1 MAEHRSLQERLAPR
15 AVCFGCGPANR
26 DGLHLRSF
34 VAGEPGAPAWGTPAM
49 RDTPTADGT
58 AGPGGGNADRPQ
70 GGPRDAGAG
79 PALEAIPAAA
89 PSTEPAPELVAE
101 WEPAPRFEAFEGALN
116 GGVIGTLLDCHSNW
130 AATYA
135 LMRQAGAGRPPST
148 VTAEYTVRMRRPTP
162 TRLGPIR
169 LRAKVVD
176 LRRDRA
182 VVESTLEAGGDV
194 CVSFRGTFV
203 AVGPGHPAHGRW

>member
-1 MAEHRSLQERLAPR
+1 MP
-15 AVCFGCGPANR
+15 
-26 DGLHLRSF
+26 
-34 VAGEPGAPAWGTPAM
+34 TP
-49 RDTPTADGT
+49 DGT
-58 AGPGGGNADRPQ
+58 AGPGGGSAEGPQ
-70 GGPRDAGAG
+70 RAPRDAGSGVTLDATR
-79 PALEAIPAAA
+79 AVDASAELA
-89 PSTEPAPELVAE
+89 PELAPELVAE
-101 WEPAPRFEAFEGALN
+101 WDPAPRFEAFEGALN

-135 LMRQAGAGRPPST
+135 LMQQAGAEHLPST

-176 LRRDRA
+176 LQRDRA